1 MDVVVGGSESIHV
14 FQYLYRLLVTCQVT
28 YLSPGVDKG
37 PDRLSVTCQVTLPC
51 LSAGPRSR
59 PISELGETLA
69 A

>member
-1 MDVVVGGSESIHV
+1 GSESIHV

-51 LSAGPRSR
+51 LSAG
-59 PISELGETLA
+59 
-69 A
+69 